1 MSLHSFFIGLSTIA
15 LSFTATADH
24 HFRQSEAHQHGV
36 VSWHIAQ
43 ADHEVMIEIHAP
55 GSDLVGFEHAPKND
69 VQQKLINQS
78 LDALAAPAQL
88 LQFNA
93 EAKCQLEE
101 ESISQTL
108 GGLTKNEEHHD
119 HDKHHNH
126 DKHHGH
132 EDHHDHHEGHHKHHD
147 DHAKHA
153 SHEAHSNHDEHGEF
167 SAQYTFHCDQPKL
180 LKSIKT
186 SWFNTFKNTKTIKVE
201 AISDQGIQSL
211 NLNAAMT
218 EFKF

>member
-1 MSLHSFFIGLSTIA
+1 MSLHSFFIGFSTIA

-43 ADHEVMIEIHAP
+43 AGHEVMVEIHAP

-69 VQQKLINQS
+69 AQQKSINQT
-78 LDALAAPAQL
+78 LDALAIPAKL

-101 ESISQTL
+101 KSISQTL
-108 GGLTKNEEHHD
+108 NGLTKSEEHHD
-119 HDKHHNH
+119 HG
-126 DKHHGH
+126 KHHGH
-132 EDHHDHHEGHHKHHD
+132 EDHQDSHDHHKHHD

-153 SHEAHSNHDEHGEF
+153 SHEVHSNHDEHGEF
-167 SAQYTFHCDQPKL
+167 SAQYTFHCDQPKQ
-180 LKSIKT
+180 LKYIKT

-211 NLNAAMT
+211 NLNASMT